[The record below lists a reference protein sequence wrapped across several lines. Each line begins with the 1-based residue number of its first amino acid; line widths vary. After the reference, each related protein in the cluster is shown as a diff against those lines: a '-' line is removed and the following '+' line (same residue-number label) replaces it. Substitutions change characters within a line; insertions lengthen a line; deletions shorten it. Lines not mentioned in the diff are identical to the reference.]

1 MPFRFSSTFKIFRDE
16 RFESRTS
23 ILHIYIAVAAYYLNK
38 SCGSVNTYLLYWLK
52 NARPP
57 FYARNLAP
65 PGSLCLF
72 HVTHCAR
79 ISFVGHVARQRFSAQ
94 AHGGHLALTFDSD
107 ILIEFR
113 VELREILVSH
123 VRATSWRKIS
133 GGKCNAINDE
143 FRVFYLGE
151 EILSR

>member
-1 MPFRFSSTFKIFRDE
+1 MLGRHFMLATWRHLGARD
-16 RFESRTS
+16 
-23 ILHIYIAVAAYYLNK
+23 
-38 SCGSVNTYLLYWLK
+38 
-52 NARPP
+52 
-57 FYARNLAP
+57 
-65 PGSLCLF
+65 LCLF